1 MVLFLPRRRRGV
13 RVGQPDHGGVEPVA
27 VLDELHVA
35 VIGERTVLVEVA
47 GMAHDGARLGA
58 SAAGDQIHDTVLIES
73 FVVVDV
79 TRDHNEARV
88 VSSGRVSQKIGER
101 FFVGASI
108 MAGVAVLLKINHG
121 WMVQVEEDEPD
132 CRRQVSE
139 LGLQPGDLR
148 TAAQQ

>member
-1 MVLFLPRRRRGV
+1 
-13 RVGQPDHGGVEPVA
+13 
-27 VLDELHVA
+27 
-35 VIGERTVLVEVA
+35 
-47 GMAHDGARLGA
+47 MAHDGARLGA